1 MPHEPPPDPSPI
13 LDLIEAFRT
22 SKIMFRLSAS
32 ASLTAWRRRPQPL
45 KHSPR
50 DLGMNRDALGGS

>member
-22 SKIMFRLSAS
+22 SKSCSRYRLGV
-32 ASLTAWRRRPQPL
+32 LTAWRRRPATAEAL
-45 KHSPR
+45 AR
-50 DLGMNRDALGGS
+50 DLA